1 MTDQFEKPFAP
12 SCERNQ
18 QVILEV
24 IEKYLRPD
32 DKTVLEVGSGTGQ
45 HAVYMGKHLPGVL
58 WQPTDVASNHEGIK
72 LWMQEARLENIQ
84 QPLVYEVGI
93 NDWPDF
99 KADVVFTANT
109 LHIMSLEL
117 VEIFLNDVGQHLKV
131 GGRLMIYG
139 PFKYRGEFT
148 TQSNADFEL
157 WLKNIDEKRGIRDF
171 EHICEQLNG
180 YNITNVAD
188 ISMPANNQFLVFE
201 KHD

>member
-1 MTDQFEKPFAP
+1 MFKKPFAP

-24 IEKYLRPD
+24 LEKYLRPE
-32 DKTVLEVGSGTGQ
+32 DKTVLEVGSGSGQ
-45 HAVYMGKHLPGVL
+45 HAVFMARHLPNIL
-58 WQPTDVASNHEGIK
+58 WQPTDVVANHEGIK
-72 LWMQEARLENIQ
+72 MWLREAGLKNIQ
-84 QPLVYEVGI
+84 PPLVYEVGK

-117 VEIFLNDVGQHLKV
+117 VDVFLQDVGQYLKV
-131 GGRLMIYG
+131 DGRLMIYG
-139 PFKYRGEFT
+139 PFKYQGEYT
-148 TQSNADFEL
+148 TQSNADFDV
-157 WLKNIDEKRGIRDF
+157 WLKNIEPERGIRDF
-171 EHICEQLNG
+171 EHISALLQR
-180 YNITNVAD
+180 YNINHVAD